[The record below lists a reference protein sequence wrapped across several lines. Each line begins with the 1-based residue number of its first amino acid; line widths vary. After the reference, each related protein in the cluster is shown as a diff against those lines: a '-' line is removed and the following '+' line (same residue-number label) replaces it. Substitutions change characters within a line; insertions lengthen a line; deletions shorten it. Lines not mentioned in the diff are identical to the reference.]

1 MNLKKLWGLL
11 AILAV
16 AVLTLTACSSS
27 DDDDKDQ
34 TGTFQYVISYSM
46 FEGNYKSMQKV
57 TDAFLQ
63 AFGVSSTPIT
73 LTGTRSEC
81 DRKAK
86 EYAIKAQAALAN
98 EGSFGA
104 TIEFSNA
111 TTDELIYTFTI
122 TKGDNGVTQKDGFWY
137 ITDYSS
143 ITFKNLSGKRLKIA
157 SYKSGKSVYDGTI
170 ASDSETIQFDR
181 AKDGRCF
188 IVTMEGGESFNFI
201 LDKKKN

>member
-1 MNLKKLWGLL
+1 MKMKNLWGLL
-11 AILAV
+11 MILAM
-16 AVLTLTACSSS
+16 AIFTFTACSSS
-27 DDDDKDQ
+27 DDDNEQ
-34 TGTFQYVISYSM
+34 TGTYQYAITYSS
-46 FEGNYKSMQKV
+46 FEGSYTNMKTV
-57 TDAFLQ
+57 TNAFLQ

-81 DRKAK
+81 NRKAK
-86 EYAIKAQAALAN
+86 EYAIKAQATLAN

-104 TIEFSNA
+104 TIEFTNA
-111 TTDELIYTFTI
+111 TTDEEIYTFTI
-122 TKGDNGVTQKDGFWY
+122 KKDNNGVTQKDGFWY
-137 ITDYSS
+137 ITEYSS
-143 ITFKNLSGKRLKIA
+143 ITFKNLGGKRLKIA

-170 ASDSETIQFDR
+170 ASNSETIQFDR